1 MIFYFD
7 FISPYAYVAWTQIH
21 ELAEKHGR
29 TVEPVPILFAA
40 LLNAMGNKGPAEI
53 PAKRVYV
60 FKDVCRKAHRLGLAL
75 PIPPPTHPFNPLCG
89 LRAALFPQEPATQR
103 RFIDALF
110 AATWAGGGGI
120 ESEAMVGDI
129 ATRVGLSASEV
140 LAFVRSDSA
149 KSTLKRN
156 SQAAIEKGVFG
167 VPTVA
172 VGGELFWGV
181 DSLELLDDH
190 LSGIDPISTECLTR
204 WQHIG
209 ASATRQK
216 I

>member
-21 ELAEKHGR
+21 ALAEKHGH
-29 TVEPVPILFAA
+29 TVEPRPILFAA

-89 LRAALFPQEPATQR
+89 LRAALFPCDAAMQR
-103 RFIDALF
+103 RFIDGLY

-120 ESEAMVGDI
+120 ETEAAVHAI
-129 ATRVGLSASEV
+129 ATRVGLPGDEV
-140 LAFVRSDSA
+140 LAFA
-149 KSTLKRN
+149 KSDAAKATLRRN
-156 SQAAIEKGVFG
+156 SEAAIEKGVFG
-167 VPTVA
+167 VPTISIDD
-172 VGGELFWGV
+172 ELFWGV
-181 DSLELLDDH
+181 DSLELLDDYLAGNDP
-190 LSGIDPISTECLTR
+190 LSKEDLAR
-204 WQHIG
+204 WQHIT
-209 ASATRQK
+209 ASATR
-216 I
+216 